1 MQILKNNVRLQIEQA
16 AVTLFSSVGYEKS
29 GIAEI
34 ARLAGISTG
43 NIYRYFGNKQ
53 QLLYSII
60 SDKFV
65 ESCFKILLEKIGN
78 AKSLSSDQIAAS
90 KEFAKGNLDLLNFLI
105 CNRLKLVILMKG
117 CPGTRFEDFH
127 SRIRSEV
134 IKAVV
139 EYFSS
144 VRGKRRKKTDSSFN
158 LLLETLYE
166 NLINATLAI
175 LAGNTSDIE
184 CRQTLQMLIEYHLKG
199 MSSFS

>member
-1 MQILKNNVRLQIEQA
+1 MQILKNNIRLQIENA

-43 NIYRYFGNKQ
+43 NVYRYFDNKQ
-53 QLLYSII
+53 SLLYSII
-60 SDKFV
+60 SDEFV
-65 ESCFKILLEKIGN
+65 KSCFQILLKKI
-78 AKSLSSDQIAAS
+78 ADVKSMSSDQIAAS
-90 KEFAKGNLDLLNFLI
+90 KEFARGNLDLLDFLI

-117 CPGTRFEDFH
+117 CPGTRFEDFN

-144 VRGKRRKKTDSSFN
+144 VKGGRKKKAASSLT
-158 LLLETLYE
+158 LLLETLYQ
-166 NLINATLAI
+166 NLINATLVI
-175 LAGNTSDIE
+175 LAAKTSDVE

-199 MSSFS
+199 MSSLV

>member
-1 MQILKNNVRLQIEQA
+1 MQVLKNNIRLQIEQA
-16 AVTLFSSVGYEKS
+16 AVTLFSTVGYEKS
-29 GIAEI
+29 GMAEI
-34 ARLAGISTG
+34 ARQAGISTG
-43 NIYRYFGNKQ
+43 NVYRYFDNKQ
-53 QLLYSII
+53 KLLYSIVP
-60 SDKFV
+60 DDFV
-65 ESCFKILLEKIGN
+65 KSCFKILIEKIEN
-78 AKSLSSDQIAAS
+78 VKSLSSDQIAAS
-90 KEFAKGNLDLLNFLI
+90 KEFARGNLYLLDFLI

-117 CPGTRFEDFH
+117 CPGTRFEDFN

-134 IKAVV
+134 IKAVS

-144 VRGKRRKKTDSSFN
+144 VRGKRRKKADSSVN